1 MKKSVAE
8 LETYFVFM
16 IIINRC
22 SVCILHLVDELMREK
37 NILIIIRYRSYFFFN
52 LHAHRLKPFSQN

>member
-1 MKKSVAE
+1 
-8 LETYFVFM
+8 M